1 LVCGFF
7 IGKYY
12 ACRVCCHGKP
22 LNLGELKMDKTD
34 WIQAWD
40 DYKELT
46 RKYEDSLKTIQRAKD
61 NLEEL
66 KEMATLD
73 YNKAMIPLLPYI
85 KDKICEE
92 LELSGLKAGEELRE
106 MTPLEKEGL

>member
-1 LVCGFF
+1 
-7 IGKYY
+7 
-12 ACRVCCHGKP
+12 
-22 LNLGELKMDKTD
+22 
-34 WIQAWD
+34 
-40 DYKELT
+40 
-46 RKYEDSLKTIQRAKD
+46 
-61 NLEEL
+61 
-66 KEMATLD
+66 MATLD